1 MLNDTTS
8 GLGKSDFLDLWF
20 GLCNSF
26 EICHPLSHKMKP
38 NLTGKKVCQPGGP
51 SGVHR
56 SRSAATEK
64 SDCHRECRCK
74 ETR

>member
-20 GLCNSF
+20 GLCNSS

-38 NLTGKKVCQPGGP
+38 NLTEKRSVSHGGP
-51 SGVHR
+51 SGVR
-56 SRSAATEK
+56 GSTSAATEK